1 MFRRRQ
7 SQNINTTVM
16 FSNRTADFL
25 HAPTHSFDLIVK
37 KNADI
42 SGNAN
47 IGGNLTIGGDL
58 HARNFYSSGNYFLN
72 GYVLIPAG
80 TIIMSAINT
89 NANSAINPVIPAGW
103 LSCDGSAVQINSYA
117 VLFSAIGHTYDIPG
131 DDPSVVFR
139 LPNLKGRVAI
149 GYDAA
154 SGDAI
159 GVTGGTRTH
168 TLTSEEMP
176 RHTHGSNA
184 NGGTSGGSIGLAKI
198 TGSNTLTTADSS
210 SNGELDLASLAAL
223 TIGETGGVNS
233 ASGYQTA
240 PHNNMQPFIV
250 LTYLIKY

>member
-58 HARNFYSSGNYFLN
+58 RARNFYSSGNYFLN

-89 NANSAINPVIPAGW
+89 TSNNNTINPVIPAGW

-117 VLFSAIGHTYDIPG
+117 VLYSAIGHTYDIPG
-131 DDPSVVFR
+131 DDPDVVFR

-168 TLTSEEMP
+168 TLTIDEMP
-176 RHTHGSNA
+176 RHTHSSNA
-184 NGGTSGGSIGLAKI
+184 TGVSVGLATR
-198 TGSNTLTTADSS
+198 TGSNTLTTSDSS
-210 SNGELDLASLAAL
+210 NNGELDLANLAAL

-233 ASGYQTA
+233 ASGYQTE

>member
-42 SGNAN
+42 SGNAT

-58 HARNFYSSGNYFLN
+58 RARNFYSSGNYFLN

-89 NANSAINPVIPAGW
+89 SSNSTINPVIPAGW

-117 VLFSAIGHTYDIPG
+117 VLFSAIGHTYDISG
-131 DDPSVVFR
+131 DDPNVVFR

-168 TLTSEEMP
+168 TLTVSEMP
-176 RHTHGSNA
+176 RHTHTSNA
-184 NGGTSGGSIGLAKI
+184 TGGSIGLAQR
-198 TGSNTLTTADSS
+198 TGTNTLTASDDSS
-210 SNGELDLASLAAL
+210 SELDLVNAAAL

-233 ASGYQTA
+233 ASGYQTE
-240 PHNNMQPFIV
+240 PHNNMQPFMV